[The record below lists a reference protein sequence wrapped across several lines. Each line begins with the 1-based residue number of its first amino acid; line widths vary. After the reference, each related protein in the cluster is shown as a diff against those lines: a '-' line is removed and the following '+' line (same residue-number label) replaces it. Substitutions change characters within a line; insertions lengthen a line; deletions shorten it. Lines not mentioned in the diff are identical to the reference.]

1 MFIFIEK
8 IIIIIIIIII
18 IVEGKT
24 WLASNF
30 LEFVRLTKNKIK

>member
-1 MFIFIEK
+1 MFIFIE
-8 IIIIIIIIII
+8 IIIIIIIII